1 MIDMTRCLFHSDP
14 AGFFC
19 FCFDRTWVP
28 LEGGSCYRLIVQ
40 NGKFCLPV
48 QLVNIANSAKDSA
61 QTSKFRSSS
70 ARKLGM
76 AKKYCRY
83 VI

>member
-14 AGFFC
+14 AGFFV
-19 FCFDRTWVP
+19 FALTGHGYPWK
-28 LEGGSCYRLIVQ
+28 GGSCYRLIEQ

-48 QLVNIANSAKDSA
+48 QLVNIADSDKDSA

-76 AKKYCRY
+76 EKKYCRY